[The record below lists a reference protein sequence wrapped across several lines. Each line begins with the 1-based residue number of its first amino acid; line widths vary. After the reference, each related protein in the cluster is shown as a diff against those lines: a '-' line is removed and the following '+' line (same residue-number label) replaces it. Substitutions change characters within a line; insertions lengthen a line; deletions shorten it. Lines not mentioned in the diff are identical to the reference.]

1 MADETQKTPGQIAD
15 EIKNAATL
23 NAADFVDAFERVGS
37 VAREVNNTFG
47 QSRERINEVKVA
59 LTDALPN
66 VVRLGGDLGAVG
78 ETIGQIAEAS
88 RRNVVANTE
97 DVQKLYASTK
107 VIGGSVKEIADGFL
121 NVGVGIEQVGKQ
133 LEDSVNYVRSIG
145 GNTKQV
151 MADVRSNM
159 EQMNRYQF
167 EGGVQGLT
175 KMAAQASM
183 LRFDM
188 GETFRLADK
197 VLNPEGAIEVAAAF
211 QRLGVSAGALADPF
225 QLMNQSINDPS
236 GLQNSLADVAK
247 QFTYFDEKTKTFKI
261 NPQGV
266 LTLREMEQQTGV
278 SAKEMSKMGLAA
290 AELDQRLSSI
300 NAAGLKLGSEED
312 KQYLANIA
320 KMGEGGQ
327 YEVKL
332 TNEKGELETRK
343 LSELTQDEFDKLIK
357 EQKEGP
363 KTMEEI
369 AKSQMTISADIAGN
383 VSAIKSAVLG
393 GAVTQKDVL
402 TGSEAIRKL
411 SSSLTG
417 ALSKNFSSPQKVRDT
432 LTDSFDD
439 VKSLFKDIANKDV
452 STTDALSN
460 YLTKAGVQL
469 QDLSKDAQAN
479 IIKTL
484 QETRSQLGDKNAID
498 RNARSF
504 IDQLLGETKTQT
516 TKNTG
521 DGNRPI
527 SSLIEGTNAS
537 SKVRDV
543 VSSNGGPFGSKSS
556 SEVKVGGSFNITVD
570 FKGGAENLSS
580 SQKEEITK
588 MLVEKWNSTE
598 TKEYII
604 NVSTPNDPLK
614 PNYGARVG
622 KWWIKNSP
630 QPIY

>member
-1 MADETQKTPGQIAD
+1 MADETQKTPGQYAD
-15 EIKNAATL
+15 DIKNAASF
-23 NAADFVDAFERVGS
+23 NAADFIDAYERVGS

-59 LTDALPN
+59 LADALPGI
-66 VVRLGGDLGAVG
+66 VRLGGDLGAVG

-97 DVQKLYASTK
+97 DVEKLYATTK
-107 VIGGSVKEIADGFL
+107 VIGGSVKEIADSFL

-151 MADVRSNM
+151 MGDVRNNM

-290 AELDQRLSSI
+290 AELDQRLSAI
-300 NAAGLKLGSEED
+300 NNAGLTIASDED

-320 KMGEGGQ
+320 TMQDGKYKVTLEDGT
-327 YEVKL
+327 K
-332 TNEKGELETRK
+332 KELAD
-343 LSELTQDEFDKLIK
+343 LTQPEFDKLIE
-357 EQKEGP
+357 EQKNGP

-383 VSAIKSAVLG
+383 VSAIKAAVLG

-402 TGSEAIRKL
+402 SSSEAIRKL

-417 ALSKNFSSPQKVRDT
+417 ALSKNFS
-432 LTDSFDD
+432 
-439 VKSLFKDIANKDV
+439 
-452 STTDALSN
+452 
-460 YLTKAGVQL
+460 
-469 QDLSKDAQAN
+469 
-479 IIKTL
+479 
-484 QETRSQLGDKNAID
+484 
-498 RNARSF
+498 
-504 IDQLLGETKTQT
+504 
-516 TKNTG
+516 
-521 DGNRPI
+521 
-527 SSLIEGTNAS
+527 
-537 SKVRDV
+537 
-543 VSSNGGPFGSKSS
+543 
-556 SEVKVGGSFNITVD
+556 
-570 FKGGAENLSS
+570 
-580 SQKEEITK
+580 
-588 MLVEKWNSTE
+588 
-598 TKEYII
+598 
-604 NVSTPNDPLK
+604 
-614 PNYGARVG
+614 
-622 KWWIKNSP
+622 
-630 QPIY
+630 

>member
-1 MADETQKTPGQIAD
+1 MADETQKTPGQYAD
-15 EIKNAATL
+15 DIKNAASF
-23 NAADFVDAFERVGS
+23 NAADFIDAYERVGS

-59 LTDALPN
+59 LTDALPGI
-66 VVRLGGDLGAVG
+66 VRLGGDLGAVG

-97 DVQKLYASTK
+97 DVQKLYATTK

-188 GETFRLADK
+188 NETFRLADK

-266 LTLREMEQQTGV
+266 LTLKEMEQQTGV
-278 SAKEMSKMGLAA
+278 SAREMSKMGLAA

-300 NAAGLKLGSEED
+300 NAAGLKIGSEED

-332 TNEKGELETRK
+332 TDEDGKEQTKK
-343 LSELTQDEFDKLIK
+343 LSDITQDEFDKLIK

-460 YLTKAGVQL
+460 YLTKAGTQL

-484 QETRSQLGDKNAID
+484 QETRSQLSDKNAID
-498 RNARSF
+498 RNARAF
-504 IDQLLGETKTQT
+504 IDQMLGKDKTQT
-516 TKNTG
+516 TKNAG
-521 DGNRPI
+521 NGNRPI
-527 SSLIEGTNAS
+527 SSLIEGTNSS
-537 SKVRDV
+537 SKVKNV
-543 VSSNGGPFGSKSS
+543 VSSNGGPFGGKGS
-556 SEVKVGGSFNITVD
+556 SEVKVGGAFNITVD

-598 TKEYII
+598 TKEYIVE
-604 NVSTPNDPLK
+604 VSTPNNPLK

-622 KWWIKNSP
+622 K
-630 QPIY
+630 

>member
-1 MADETQKTPGQIAD
+1 MADETQKTPAQIAD

-23 NAADFVDAFERVGS
+23 NAADFIDAYERVGS

-59 LTDALPN
+59 LTDALPGI
-66 VVRLGGDLGAVG
+66 VRLGGDLGAVG
-78 ETIGQIAEAS
+78 ETISQIAEAS

-97 DVQKLYASTK
+97 DVEKLYATTK
-107 VIGGSVKEIADGFL
+107 VIGGSVKEIADSFL
-121 NVGVGIEQVGKQ
+121 NVGVGIEQVGEQ
-133 LEDSVNYVRSIG
+133 LEESVNYVRSIG

-151 MADVRSNM
+151 MGDVRNNM

-188 GETFRLADK
+188 SETFRLADK

-290 AELDQRLSSI
+290 AELDQRLSAI
-300 NAAGLKLGSEED
+300 NNAGLTIASDED

-320 KMGEGGQ
+320 TMQDGKYKVTLEDGT
-327 YEVKL
+327 K
-332 TNEKGELETRK
+332 KELAD
-343 LSELTQDEFDKLIK
+343 LTQPEFDKLIE
-357 EQKEGP
+357 EQKNGP

-383 VSAIKSAVLG
+383 VSAIKAAVLG

-402 TGSEAIRKL
+402 SSSEAIRKL

-432 LTDSFDD
+432 MTESFED

-504 IDQLLGETKTQT
+504 IDQMLGETQT

-543 VSSNGGPFGSKSS
+543 VSNNGGPFGGGSKSQ
-556 SEVKVGGSFNITVD
+556 VD
-570 FKGGAENLSS
+570 FGGGIKIDVNFNGGAENLTSA
-580 SQKEEITK
+580 QKEEITK
-588 MLVEKWNSTE
+588 MLIEKMNSTDMKQYMIE
-598 TKEYII
+598 
-604 NVSTPNDPLK
+604 VSTPNNPTK
-614 PNYGARVG
+614 APTG
-622 KWWIKNSP
+622 KTVTR
-630 QPIY
+630 

>member
-1 MADETQKTPGQIAD
+1 MADETQKTPAQIAD

-37 VAREVNNTFG
+37 FAREVNNTFG

-59 LTDALPN
+59 LTDALPS

-78 ETIGQIAEAS
+78 ETIGQVAEAS

-97 DVQKLYASTK
+97 DIEKLYASSK
-107 VIGGSVKEIADGFL
+107 VLGAGIKEISDGFL

-151 MADVRSNM
+151 MGDVRSNM
-159 EQMNRYQF
+159 D
-167 EGGVQGLT
+167 
-175 KMAAQASM
+175 AQASM

-290 AELDQRLSSI
+290 AELDQRLSAI
-300 NAAGLKLGSEED
+300 NNAGLTIASDED

-320 KMGEGGQ
+320 TMQDGKYKVTLEDGT
-327 YEVKL
+327 K
-332 TNEKGELETRK
+332 KELAD
-343 LSELTQDEFDKLIK
+343 LTQPEFDKLIE
-357 EQKEGP
+357 EQKNGP

-383 VSAIKSAVLG
+383 VSAIKAAVLG

-460 YLTKAGVQL
+460 FLTKSGVQL
-469 QDLSKDAQAN
+469 QSLSDDAQKN

-504 IDQLLGETKTQT
+504 IDQMLGETKTQT
-516 TKNTG
+516 TRNTG

-537 SKVRDV
+537 SKVRD
-543 VSSNGGPFGSKSS
+543 
-556 SEVKVGGSFNITVD
+556 GGSFNITVD

-604 NVSTPNDPLK
+604 NVSTPQGPFK
-614 PNYGARVG
+614 SNYVPRVG
-622 KWWIKNSP
+622 NR
-630 QPIY
+630 

>member
-1 MADETQKTPGQIAD
+1 MADETQKTPGQYAD
-15 EIKNAATL
+15 DIKNAASF
-23 NAADFVDAFERVGS
+23 NAADFIDAYERVGS

-59 LTDALPN
+59 LTDALPGI
-66 VVRLGGDLGAVG
+66 VRLGGDLGAVG

-97 DVQKLYASTK
+97 DVQKLYATTK

-188 GETFRLADK
+188 NETFRLADK

-266 LTLREMEQQTGV
+266 LTLKEMEQQTGV
-278 SAKEMSKMGLAA
+278 SAREMSKMGLAA

-300 NAAGLKLGSEED
+300 NAAGLKIGSEED

-332 TNEKGELETRK
+332 TDEDGKEQTKK
-343 LSELTQDEFDKLIK
+343 LSDITQDEFDKLIK

-460 YLTKAGVQL
+460 YLTKAGTQL

-484 QETRSQLGDKNAID
+484 QETRSQLSDKNAID
-498 RNARSF
+498 KNARAF
-504 IDQLLGETKTQT
+504 IDQMLGKDKTQT
-516 TKNTG
+516 TKNAG

-527 SSLIEGTNAS
+527 SSLIEGTNSS
-537 SKVRDV
+537 SKVKNV
-543 VSSNGGPFGSKSS
+543 VSGNNNPFGGGNSK
-556 SEVKVGGSFNITVD
+556 VNVDGGIKIDVNFN
-570 FKGGAENLSS
+570 GGAENLTSA
-580 SQKEEITK
+580 QKEEITK
-588 MLVEKWNSTE
+588 MLIEKMNSTDMKQYMIE
-598 TKEYII
+598 V
-604 NVSTPNDPLK
+604 NTPNNPTK
-614 PNYGARVG
+614 APTG
-622 KWWIKNSP
+622 KTIGR
-630 QPIY
+630 

>member
-1 MADETQKTPGQIAD
+1 MADETQKTPAQIAD

-59 LTDALPN
+59 LTDALPS

-78 ETIGQIAEAS
+78 ETIGQVAEAS

-97 DVQKLYASTK
+97 DIEKLYASSK
-107 VIGGSVKEIADGFL
+107 VLGAGIKEISDGFL

-151 MADVRSNM
+151 MGDVRSNM

-290 AELDQRLSSI
+290 AELDQRLSAI
-300 NAAGLKLGSEED
+300 NNAGLTIASDED

-320 KMGEGGQ
+320 TMQDGKYKVTLEDGT
-327 YEVKL
+327 K
-332 TNEKGELETRK
+332 KELAD
-343 LSELTQDEFDKLIK
+343 LTQPEFDKLIE
-357 EQKEGP
+357 EQKNGP

-383 VSAIKSAVLG
+383 VSAIKAAVLG

-460 YLTKAGVQL
+460 FLTKSGVQL
-469 QDLSKDAQAN
+469 QSLSDDAQKN

-504 IDQLLGETKTQT
+504 IDQMLGETKTQT
-516 TKNTG
+516 TRNTG

-543 VSSNGGPFGSKSS
+543 VSSNNGGFGGGSS
-556 SEVKVGGSFNITVD
+556 DVKVGGSFNITVD

-604 NVSTPNDPLK
+604 NVSTPQGPFK
-614 PNYGARVG
+614 SNYVPRVG
-622 KWWIKNSP
+622 NR
-630 QPIY
+630 

>member
-1 MADETQKTPGQIAD
+1 MADETQKTPGQYAD
-15 EIKNAATL
+15 DIKNAASF
-23 NAADFVDAFERVGS
+23 NAADFIDAYERVGS

-59 LTDALPN
+59 LTDALPGI
-66 VVRLGGDLGAVG
+66 VRLGGDLGDVG
-78 ETIGQIAEAS
+78 QTIGQIAEAS
-88 RRNVVANTE
+88 RRNVIANTE
-97 DVQKLYASTK
+97 DVQKLYATTK

-151 MADVRSNM
+151 MGDVRNNM

-266 LTLREMEQQTGV
+266 LTLKEMEQQTGV

-300 NAAGLKLGSEED
+300 NAAGLKIGSEED

-332 TNEKGELETRK
+332 TDEDGKEQTKK
-343 LSELTQDEFDKLIK
+343 LSDITQDEFDKLIK

-383 VSAIKSAVLG
+383 VAAIKSAVLG

-432 LTDSFDD
+432 MTQSFDD

-460 YLTKAGVQL
+460 YLTKAGTQL

-484 QETRSQLGDKNAID
+484 QETRSQLSDKNAVD
-498 RNARSF
+498 RNAKAF
-504 IDQLLGETKTQT
+504 IDQMLGENKGQT
-516 TKNTG
+516 TKNTTN
-521 DGNRPI
+521 GNNPI

-537 SKVRDV
+537 SKVRNV
-543 VSSNGGPFGSKSS
+543 VSGNNGGFGSSNS
-556 SEVKVGGSFNITVD
+556 KVNIDGGIKIDVNFNGVAADLTP
-570 FKGGAENLSS
+570 

-588 MLVEKWNSTE
+588 MFIEKMNSTDMKQFMIE
-598 TKEYII
+598 V
-604 NVSTPNDPLK
+604 NTPNNPTK
-614 PNYGARVG
+614 APTG
-622 KWWIKNSP
+622 KTATR
-630 QPIY
+630 

>member
-1 MADETQKTPGQIAD
+1 MADETQKTPAQIAD

-23 NAADFVDAFERVGS
+23 NAADFIDAYERVGS

-59 LTDALPN
+59 LTDALPGI
-66 VVRLGGDLGAVG
+66 VRLGGDLGAVG
-78 ETIGQIAEAS
+78 ETISQIAEAS
-88 RRNVVANTE
+88 RRNIVANTE
-97 DVQKLYASTK
+97 DVEKLYATTK
-107 VIGGSVKEIADGFL
+107 VIGGSVKEIADSFL
-121 NVGVGIEQVGKQ
+121 NVGVGIEQVGEQ
-133 LEDSVNYVRSIG
+133 LEESVNYVRSIG

-151 MADVRSNM
+151 MGDVRNNM

-188 GETFRLADK
+188 SETFRLADK

-290 AELDQRLSSI
+290 AELDQRLSAI
-300 NAAGLKLGSEED
+300 NNAGLTIASDED

-320 KMGEGGQ
+320 TMQDGKYKVTLEDGT
-327 YEVKL
+327 K
-332 TNEKGELETRK
+332 KELAD
-343 LSELTQDEFDKLIK
+343 LTQPEFDKLIE
-357 EQKEGP
+357 EQKNGP

-383 VSAIKSAVLG
+383 VSAIKAAVLG

-402 TGSEAIRKL
+402 SSSEAIRKL

-432 LTDSFDD
+432 MTESFED

-504 IDQLLGETKTQT
+504 IDQMLGETQT

-543 VSSNGGPFGSKSS
+543 VSNNGGPFGSKGS
-556 SEVKVGGSFNITVD
+556 SEVKVVGGLNFTVD
-570 FKGGAENLSS
+570 FKGGAENLSPA
-580 SQKEEITK
+580 QKEEFLK
-588 MLVEKWNSTE
+588 MFTDKFNSTDVQQ
-598 TKEYII
+598 YMI
-604 NVSTPNDPLK
+604 NATTPNDPTK
-614 PNYGARVG
+614 ANYGARIG
-622 KWWIKNSP
+622 K
-630 QPIY
+630 

>member
-1 MADETQKTPGQIAD
+1 MAEETPKTPAEYAD
-15 EIKNAATL
+15 MMKKATTI
-23 NAADFVDAFERVGS
+23 NAADFVEAFERVGS

-498 RNARSF
+498 INARSF
-504 IDQLLGETKTQT
+504 IDQMLGETKTQT
-516 TKNTG
+516 TRNTG

-543 VSSNGGPFGSKSS
+543 VSSNNGGFGGGSS
-556 SEVKVGGSFNITVD
+556 DVKVGGSFNITVD

-604 NVSTPNDPLK
+604 NVSTPNGPFK
-614 PNYGARVG
+614 SNYVPRVG
-622 KWWIKNSP
+622 N
-630 QPIY
+630 

>member
-1 MADETQKTPGQIAD
+1 MADETQKTPGQYAD
-15 EIKNAATL
+15 DIKNAASF
-23 NAADFVDAFERVGS
+23 NAADFIDAYERVGS

-59 LTDALPN
+59 LADALPGI
-66 VVRLGGDLGAVG
+66 VRLGGDLGAVG

-97 DVQKLYASTK
+97 DVEKLYATTK
-107 VIGGSVKEIADGFL
+107 VIGGSVKEIADSFL

-151 MADVRSNM
+151 MGDVRNNM

-290 AELDQRLSSI
+290 AELDQRLSAI
-300 NAAGLKLGSEED
+300 NNAGLTIASDED

-320 KMGEGGQ
+320 TMQDGKYKVTLEDGT
-327 YEVKL
+327 K
-332 TNEKGELETRK
+332 KELAD
-343 LSELTQDEFDKLIK
+343 LTQPEFDKLIE
-357 EQKEGP
+357 EQKNGP

-383 VSAIKSAVLG
+383 VSAIKAAVLG

-402 TGSEAIRKL
+402 SSSEAIRKL

-432 LTDSFDD
+432 MTDSFDD

-504 IDQLLGETKTQT
+504 IDQMLGETKTQT

-537 SKVRDV
+537 SKVKDV
-543 VSSNGGPFGSKSS
+543 VSNNGGPFGGAKKSQ
-556 SEVKVGGSFNITVD
+556 VD
-570 FKGGAENLSS
+570 FGGGIKIDVNFNGGAENLTNA
-580 SQKEEITK
+580 QKEEITK
-588 MLVEKWNSTE
+588 MLIEKMNSTDMKQYMIE
-598 TKEYII
+598 V
-604 NVSTPNDPLK
+604 NTPNNPTK
-614 PNYGARVG
+614 APTG
-622 KWWIKNSP
+622 KTVTR
-630 QPIY
+630 

>member
-1 MADETQKTPGQIAD
+1 
-15 EIKNAATL
+15 
-23 NAADFVDAFERVGS
+23 
-37 VAREVNNTFG
+37 
-47 QSRERINEVKVA
+47 
-59 LTDALPN
+59 
-66 VVRLGGDLGAVG
+66 
-78 ETIGQIAEAS
+78 
-88 RRNVVANTE
+88 
-97 DVQKLYASTK
+97 
-107 VIGGSVKEIADGFL
+107 
-121 NVGVGIEQVGKQ
+121 
-133 LEDSVNYVRSIG
+133 
-145 GNTKQV
+145 
-151 MADVRSNM
+151 
-159 EQMNRYQF
+159 
-167 EGGVQGLT
+167 
-175 KMAAQASM
+175 
-183 LRFDM
+183 
-188 GETFRLADK
+188 
-197 VLNPEGAIEVAAAF
+197 
-211 QRLGVSAGALADPF
+211 
-225 QLMNQSINDPS
+225 MNQSINDPS

-266 LTLREMEQQTGV
+266 LTLREMQDQTGV

-332 TNEKGELETRK
+332 TDEDGKEQTKK
-343 LSELTQDEFDKLIK
+343 LSDITQDEFDKLIK

-383 VSAIKSAVLG
+383 VAAIKSAVLG

-432 LTDSFDD
+432 MTQSFDD

-460 YLTKAGVQL
+460 YLTKAGTQL

-484 QETRSQLGDKNAID
+484 QETRSQLSDKNAVD
-498 RNARSF
+498 RNAKAF
-504 IDQLLGETKTQT
+504 IDQMLGENKGQT
-516 TKNTG
+516 TKNTTN
-521 DGNRPI
+521 GNKPI

-537 SKVRDV
+537 SKVRNV
-543 VSSNGGPFGSKSS
+543 VSGNNGGFGSSNS
-556 SEVKVGGSFNITVD
+556 KVNIDGGIKIDVNFNGVAADLTP
-570 FKGGAENLSS
+570 

-588 MLVEKWNSTE
+588 MFIEKMNSTDMKQFMIE
-598 TKEYII
+598 V
-604 NVSTPNDPLK
+604 NTPNNPTK
-614 PNYGARVG
+614 APTG
-622 KWWIKNSP
+622 KTATR
-630 QPIY
+630 

>member
-1 MADETQKTPGQIAD
+1 MADEPQKTTGQYAD
-15 EIKNAATL
+15 DIKNATKL

-88 RRNVVANTE
+88 RRNVVANAE

-151 MADVRSNM
+151 MGDVRGNM

-197 VLNPEGAIEVAAAF
+197 VLDPDKAVEVASAF

-236 GLQNSLADVAK
+236 GLQDSLANVAK

-266 LTLREMEQQTGV
+266 LTLKAMEDQTGV

-300 NAAGLKLGSEED
+300 NAAGLKIGSEED

-343 LSELTQDEFDKLIK
+343 LSEITQDEFNKLIK

-369 AKSQMTISADIAGN
+369 AKTQKTISADIAGN
-383 VSAIKSAVLG
+383 VLAIKSAVLG

-460 YLTKAGVQL
+460 YLTKSGVQL
-469 QDLSKDAQAN
+469 QSLSDDAQKN

-498 RNARSF
+498 RNAKSF
-504 IDQLLGETKTQT
+504 IDQMLGGDKTQK
-516 TKNTG
+516 TKN
-521 DGNRPI
+521 DGNRNRPI
-527 SSLIEGTNAS
+527 STLIEGTNAS
-537 SKVRDV
+537 SKVKGV
-543 VSSNGGPFGSKSS
+543 VSSNNGGFGGGSS
-556 SEVKVGGSFNITVD
+556 DVKVGGSFTITVD

-588 MLVEKWNSTE
+588 MLVEKWNSNDTR
-598 TKEYII
+598 EYIVE
-604 NVSTPNDPLK
+604 VSRPQSPF
-614 PNYGARVG
+614 
-622 KWWIKNSP
+622 KNNFVP
-630 QPIY
+630 RAGNP

>member
-1 MADETQKTPGQIAD
+1 
-15 EIKNAATL
+15 
-23 NAADFVDAFERVGS
+23 
-37 VAREVNNTFG
+37 
-47 QSRERINEVKVA
+47 
-59 LTDALPN
+59 
-66 VVRLGGDLGAVG
+66 
-78 ETIGQIAEAS
+78 
-88 RRNVVANTE
+88 
-97 DVQKLYASTK
+97 
-107 VIGGSVKEIADGFL
+107 
-121 NVGVGIEQVGKQ
+121 
-133 LEDSVNYVRSIG
+133 
-145 GNTKQV
+145 
-151 MADVRSNM
+151 
-159 EQMNRYQF
+159 
-167 EGGVQGLT
+167 
-175 KMAAQASM
+175 M

-290 AELDQRLSSI
+290 AELDQRLSAI
-300 NAAGLKLGSEED
+300 NNAGLTIASDED

-320 KMGEGGQ
+320 TMQDGKYKVTLEDGT
-327 YEVKL
+327 K
-332 TNEKGELETRK
+332 KELAD
-343 LSELTQDEFDKLIK
+343 LTQPEFDKLIE
-357 EQKEGP
+357 EQKNGP

-383 VSAIKSAVLG
+383 VSAIKAAVLG

-402 TGSEAIRKL
+402 SSSEAIRKL

-432 LTDSFDD
+432 MTDSFDD

-504 IDQLLGETKTQT
+504 IDQMLGETKTQT

-537 SKVRDV
+537 SKVKDV
-543 VSSNGGPFGSKSS
+543 VSNNGGPFGGAKKSQ
-556 SEVKVGGSFNITVD
+556 VD
-570 FKGGAENLSS
+570 FGGGIKIDVNFNGGAENLTNA
-580 SQKEEITK
+580 QKEEITK
-588 MLVEKWNSTE
+588 MLIEKMNSTDMKQYMIE
-598 TKEYII
+598 V
-604 NVSTPNDPLK
+604 NTPNNPTK
-614 PNYGARVG
+614 APTG
-622 KWWIKNSP
+622 KTVTR
-630 QPIY
+630 